1 MTDTALPD
9 PTKHKDNLHFEAI
22 GRFAVPPDKLWP
34 FVSDTQRLNRVL
46 ALPQMT
52 FRTEPLPTGHPFYR
66 LDNVLLSPHCADH
79 KAGWLE
85 EAMHFFLGNLAR
97 FRRGEP
103 LENVVDKRRGY

>member
-1 MTDTALPD
+1 M
-9 PTKHKDNLHFEAI
+9 E
-22 GRFAVPPDKLWP
+22 
-34 FVSDTQRLNRVL
+34 
-46 ALPQMT
+46 
-52 FRTEPLPTGHPFYR
+52 
-66 LDNVLLSPHCADH
+66 NVLLSPHCADH